1 MDASS
6 GDETALVLLR
16 AMPVAVA
23 EQILSRLAPPQADR
37 LRARLD
43 APPPTGSGTDLAA
56 ALAAFFDLKRIM
68 ERPVPTPPP
77 SPKTPPA
84 DAPGRAL
91 EQLRAVPANQLA
103 RALGSEPP
111 GAVALILSALDP
123 AVAGQALKRLP
134 ATLQS
139 DVAMR
144 MTKAAARNPALL
156 DRLAQAVLDKTTRL
170 ADVPPDPTPDERIS
184 RLADM
189 LRILP
194 RQDRKTV
201 LAKIQASDPDV
212 YDKIQEQLYR
222 IEDLLRIPDRQ
233 LQTLLGELDLKKVAL
248 ALQGA
253 DEAVRNKVTANMST
267 RARSALTE
275 ESDMLKSIPMS
286 VIRTARNEVLALVRK
301 HEDDGKI
308 VLDE

>member
-1 MDASS
+1 MDAGS

-16 AMPVAVA
+16 AMPVEVA
-23 EQILSRLAPPQADR
+23 EQILSRLMPPQADR
-37 LRARLD
+37 LRARLT
-43 APPPTGSGTDLAA
+43 APTTPATAGDLAA

-68 ERPVPTPPP
+68 ERPVPMAPP
-77 SPKTPPA
+77 SPEEPLDT
-84 DAPGRAL
+84 PGRAL
-91 EQLRAVPANQLA
+91 EQLRAVPADQLA

-123 AVAGQALKRLP
+123 AIAGQALKRLP
-134 ATLQS
+134 AALQS

-144 MTKAAARNPALL
+144 MTKAAAHNPVLL
-156 DRLAQAVLDKTTRL
+156 DRLARAVLEKTARL
-170 ADVPPDPTPDERIS
+170 ADVPPDPTPEERIS

-212 YDKIQEQLYR
+212 YDKLQEQLYR

-275 ESDMLKSIPMS
+275 ESEMLKSIPTS